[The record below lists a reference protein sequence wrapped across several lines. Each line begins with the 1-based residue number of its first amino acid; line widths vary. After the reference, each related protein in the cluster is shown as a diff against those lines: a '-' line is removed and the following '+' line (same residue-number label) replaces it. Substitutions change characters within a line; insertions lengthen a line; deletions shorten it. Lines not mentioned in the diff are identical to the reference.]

1 MESRYLSRVEKEFD
15 ELQKFIEE
23 ANLNL
28 TVTRANG
35 YENGYIAWK
44 VIHESPIDDNKNPD
58 ESTEMQSI
66 KSTIIVEFTDEY
78 PFKPPVLFCSDSTQH
93 SFLGEGNRISFNRL
107 RDTKTEWLVWT
118 PIILI
123 LAGVHD
129 LFISYLSTN
138 PQLFGCASPQ
148 VLAKKPDFDMKIPQ
162 TAIEKF
168 LDFRTVHETST
179 GMNSVE
185 QRRIIKLYDDEWDLA
200 QIDNQLG
207 ELKARR
213 IKVLKAIKTG
223 LGSEAGLRRS
233 GRRRKNQN
241 EGD

>member
-1 MESRYLSRVEKEFD
+1 
-15 ELQKFIEE
+15 
-23 ANLNL
+23 
-28 TVTRANG
+28 
-35 YENGYIAWK
+35 
-44 VIHESPIDDNKNPD
+44 
-58 ESTEMQSI
+58 
-66 KSTIIVEFTDEY
+66 
-78 PFKPPVLFCSDSTQH
+78 
-93 SFLGEGNRISFNRL
+93 
-107 RDTKTEWLVWT
+107 
-118 PIILI
+118 
-123 LAGVHD
+123 
-129 LFISYLSTN
+129 
-138 PQLFGCASPQ
+138 
-148 VLAKKPDFDMKIPQ
+148 MKIPQ